1 MKNRRACAGETL
13 GETLCA
19 MLVMALGMLMLSG
32 AVLVSARLNY
42 RAERM
47 LNQDPVTPAAF
58 GETDVPPVFYVRL
71 RDADNRELAKIPVR
85 MTEYNGDFYYEP
97 QN

>member
-42 RAERM
+42 RAERL
-47 LNQDPVTPAAF
+47 LNPSVTPDEEPNSSFAF
-58 GETDVPPVFYVRL
+58 VRL